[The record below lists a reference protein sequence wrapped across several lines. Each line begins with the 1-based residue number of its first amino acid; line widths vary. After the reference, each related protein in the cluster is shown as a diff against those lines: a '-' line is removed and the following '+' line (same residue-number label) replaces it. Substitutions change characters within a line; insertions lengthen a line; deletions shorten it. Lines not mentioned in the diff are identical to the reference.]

1 MLYSITL
8 PAAVAFIWTALQ
20 ALREISHIQFYSGSN
35 MWIAD
40 IDNLQ
45 NYLDI
50 LIKKETEQDQFLSHD
65 QLNGVYPNNS
75 TVGVIPAL
83 RNTTTST
90 TATVANGA
98 ANPSSINYIEP
109 AYWSVSAGTAVIQ
122 HTVSTSTDQ
131 ELCIQYRQKFIFWT
145 DNILE
150 GLFWSIVKN
159 LLQF

>member
-1 MLYSITL
+1 
-8 PAAVAFIWTALQ
+8 
-20 ALREISHIQFYSGSN
+20 

-98 ANPSSINYIEP
+98 ANPSSVNYFEP
-109 AYWSVSAGTAVIQ
+109 AYFTVSA
-122 HTVSTSTDQ
+122 
-131 ELCIQYRQKFIFWT
+131 ELCIQYRQKFVFWT
-145 DNILE
+145 DNILK
-150 GLFWSIVKN
+150 GLLWSIVKN